1 MYTGIIWLYNK
12 IKGGMDMFVS
22 MKDILND
29 ARRNG
34 YAIGAF
40 NIVNYI
46 TSKAVID
53 ASEKLNVPVI
63 LQTSVKT
70 VKQIGVSEFMDFLRP
85 LADKTDVG
93 VCVHLDHC
101 TDVDFA
107 KKCIDAGWSSI
118 MYDGSKLSL
127 EENIKNTNEVKNY
140 IGNRDIS
147 LEGEIG
153 SIVGVEDDIVVNH
166 DEAAYAKVEDCKKY
180 LDNTNVDALAP
191 AIGTAHGVYK
201 GEIRLNYE
209 LFKEIDEISPVPLVL
224 HGGTGLSDEMF
235 SKLIDLRASKV
246 NISTALKIAYCS
258 ACYEYT
264 SSHKEENNPLTLDK
278 HIYDKVYDLAYT
290 HINFF
295 SKRKGAIS
303 YE

>member
-1 MYTGIIWLYNK
+1 MY
-12 IKGGMDMFVS
+12 VS
-22 MKDILND
+22 MKQILEN
-29 ARRNG
+29 ARNGG

-53 ASEKLNVPVI
+53 ASEALNVPVI

-70 VKQIGVSEFMDFLRP
+70 VKQIGVEEFIDFLKP
-85 LADKTDVG
+85 LAEKSSVD

-107 KKCIDAGWSSI
+107 KKCVDAGWSSI
-118 MYDGSKLSL
+118 MYDGSQLPL
-127 EENIKNTNEVKNY
+127 EENIKNTIEVKNY
-140 IGNRDIS
+140 IGNKDIT

-180 LDNTNVDALAP
+180 LEETKVDALAP

-201 GEIRLNYE
+201 GEIRLNYD
-209 LFKEIDEISPVPLVL
+209 LFKEIDSISPVPLVL
-224 HGGTGLSDEMF
+224 HGGTGLSSEMF

-246 NISTALKIAYCS
+246 NISTALKIAYCKS
-258 ACYEYT
+258 CYEYT
-264 SSHKEENNPLTLDK
+264 STHQDENNPLTLDK
-278 HIYDKVYDLAYT
+278 YIYDKVYDLAYT

-295 SKRKGAIS
+295 SKRKGEIT